1 MEGNMHFENLI
12 YEKDGHIAK
21 VTLNRPQK
29 LNALNRNLL
38 YDLRKALR
46 EVEDDDEVRVV
57 VLKGAGRAFCA
68 GHDYSRPEWE
78 SGGRELGDLTETHR
92 VDMTMR
98 VRLYLSVWDLP
109 KPVIAQVH
117 GACFAAGSMLAGLCD
132 LVVVAEDAQIG
143 PSQVPSPIGQGIY
156 SPVWLSLIGVRKA
169 KEYIFLGGLM
179 DGSEAAQIGWA
190 TRAVPADELEAAVDR
205 MAAQIARIPLEMLM
219 IIHEQINKVNAMNT
233 LISNLKKASE
243 ESRKTR
249 GSEEKRY
256 FHLSANN
263 VLSQLQTMIEGSKS
277 SIKIMTDQW
286 GFGLLAEC
294 KEQLLS
300 VLRRNLDVKVLVAPS
315 QICSESFRVI
325 PDGVE
330 IRASDITQNCFIFDE
345 TELLLIDNSNG
356 KGAIFSSTDI
366 LGINQEKVFSNIWKN
381 AIKTKALGDMT
392 KAEAQEIYKIIKIV
406 NEAGLPYLLNSTM
419 ISKKPEADMFK
430 LLEKNGVSLKSKTL
444 DDVIEIIDAIMQIT
458 CSGHVNFEANTKNI
472 TIESKLN
479 SGHSLPWVS
488 ILDGCLQKQ
497 GYKTRTIYQNNSSK
511 GEKVHIK
518 ITKN

>member
-1 MEGNMHFENLI
+1 MVNEHVLTVSLEEFGLSK
-12 YEKDGHIAK
+12 YEAQAYVSLIAK
-21 VTLNRPQK
+21 GTIS
-29 LNALNRNLL
+29 A
-38 YDLRKALR
+38 
-46 EVEDDDEVRVV
+46 
-57 VLKGAGRAFCA
+57 
-68 GHDYSRPEWE
+68 
-78 SGGRELGDLTETHR
+78 GDLAYYSEIPRTKIYPTLLKLENKKL
-92 VDMTMR
+92 VII
-98 VRLYLSVWDLP
+98 SKS
-109 KPVIAQVH
+109 KPIMCTAI
-117 GACFAAGSMLAGLCD
+117 SP
-132 LVVVAEDAQIG
+132 EDA
-143 PSQVPSPIGQGIY
+143 
-156 SPVWLSLIGVRKA
+156 
-169 KEYIFLGGLM
+169 F
-179 DGSEAAQIGWA
+179 DG
-190 TRAVPADELEAAVDR
+190 
-205 MAAQIARIPLEMLM
+205 

-345 TELLLIDNSNG
+345 TELLMIDNSNG

-366 LGINQEKVFSNIWKN
+366 LGLNQEKVFSNIWKN

-392 KAEAQEIYKIIKIV
+392 KTEAQEIYKIIKIV

-419 ISKKPEADMFK
+419 VSKKPEADMFK

>member
-1 MEGNMHFENLI
+1 MVNEHVLTVSLEEFGLSK
-12 YEKDGHIAK
+12 YEAQAYVSLIAK
-21 VTLNRPQK
+21 GTIS
-29 LNALNRNLL
+29 A
-38 YDLRKALR
+38 
-46 EVEDDDEVRVV
+46 
-57 VLKGAGRAFCA
+57 
-68 GHDYSRPEWE
+68 
-78 SGGRELGDLTETHR
+78 GDLAYYSEIPRTKIYPTLLKLENKKL
-92 VDMTMR
+92 VII
-98 VRLYLSVWDLP
+98 SKS
-109 KPVIAQVH
+109 KPIMCTAIAP
-117 GACFAAGSMLAGLCD
+117 
-132 LVVVAEDAQIG
+132 EDT
-143 PSQVPSPIGQGIY
+143 
-156 SPVWLSLIGVRKA
+156 
-169 KEYIFLGGLM
+169 F
-179 DGSEAAQIGWA
+179 DG
-190 TRAVPADELEAAVDR
+190 
-205 MAAQIARIPLEMLM
+205 

-243 ESRKTR
+243 ESRKSR

-345 TELLLIDNSNG
+345 TELLMVNSNNG

-366 LGINQEKVFSNIWKN
+366 LGLNQEKVFSNIWKN

-392 KAEAQEIYKIIKIV
+392 KTEAQEIYKIIKIV
-406 NEAGLPYLLNSTM
+406 NESGLPYLLNSTM
-419 ISKKPEADMFK
+419 VSKKPEADMFK

-497 GYKTRTIYQNNSSK
+497 GYKTRTVYQNNSNK

>member
-1 MEGNMHFENLI
+1 MVNEHVLTVSLEEFGLSK
-12 YEKDGHIAK
+12 YEAQAYVALIAK
-21 VTLNRPQK
+21 GTISASELAYYSEIPRTKIYPTLLK
-29 LNALNRNLL
+29 LENKKLVIIS
-38 YDLRKALR
+38 K
-46 EVEDDDEVRVV
+46 
-57 VLKGAGRAFCA
+57 
-68 GHDYSRPEWE
+68 S
-78 SGGRELGDLTETHR
+78 
-92 VDMTMR
+92 
-98 VRLYLSVWDLP
+98 
-109 KPVIAQVH
+109 KPIMCTAIAP
-117 GACFAAGSMLAGLCD
+117 
-132 LVVVAEDAQIG
+132 EDA
-143 PSQVPSPIGQGIY
+143 
-156 SPVWLSLIGVRKA
+156 
-169 KEYIFLGGLM
+169 F
-179 DGSEAAQIGWA
+179 DG
-190 TRAVPADELEAAVDR
+190 
-205 MAAQIARIPLEMLM
+205 

-243 ESRKTR
+243 ESRKSR

-300 VLRRNLDVKVLVAPS
+300 VLRRNLEVKVLVSPS
-315 QICSESFRVI
+315 QICSESYRII

-330 IRASDITQNCFIFDE
+330 IRASDVTQNCFIFDE
-345 TELLLIDNSNG
+345 TELLMIDNNNG

-381 AIKTKALGDMT
+381 ATKTKALADMT
-392 KAEAQEIYKIIKIV
+392 KTEAQEIYKIIKTV
-406 NEAGLPYLLNSTM
+406 NETGLTYLLNSSM
-419 ISKKPEADMFK
+419 VSKKPETNMLK
-430 LLEKNGVSLKSKTL
+430 LLEKNGISLKTKTL
-444 DDVIEIIDAIMQIT
+444 DDIIEIMDAVMQIT

-472 TIESKLN
+472 TVESKLN

-497 GYKTRTIYQNNSSK
+497 GYKTRTVYQNNSNK

-518 ITKN
+518 IS